1 METINEEQISR
12 AAERLWAY
20 HHLNHELE
28 PAEAIFALGSHD
40 LRVAERTA
48 DLYHQGL
55 APLVIL
61 SGGLGRFTSQT
72 WTKSEAEYFAEV
84 LRNRRVPER
93 AMLLESR
100 STNTGD
106 NVVFTRALLEQ
117 RGLAVRSVL
126 AVQKPY
132 MERRAYA
139 VIRKL
144 WPEIEVRVT
153 SPQLSFEEYCAGSLS
168 RREVIAA
175 MVGDLQRIIEY
186 PQRGFSIPQDVPD
199 AVMEAYQQLV
209 QAGFTSHM
217 IGQ

>member
-1 METINEEQISR
+1 
-12 AAERLWAY
+12 
-20 HHLNHELE
+20 
-28 PAEAIFALGSHD
+28 

-186 PQRGFSIPQDVPD
+186 PQRGFSIPQDVPE